1 LRAKEIASGEIRDII
16 VLDALTKLVLFAEFG
31 PENRFALEDSFAS
44 IMFLG
49 PPGVGKSSLQY
60 LAIRDVAGILSKVR
74 GRDVGV
80 AKVSLRITHEEA
92 AELAGRVV
100 RGELIP
106 YLHIYLPQTK
116 IWHLEGT
123 PSPADNFVVVEG
135 RKVPYNLWRLDPF
148 MIPFLDYTDLVK
160 DAGRAVTPLLVID
173 EFNMGRRDVREALFQ
188 LARSAEL
195 GKAKLNPLTVITLLG
210 NTPESNIY
218 AEEELPAPLVNRA
231 MRFIVSKP
239 SLDGWLAFM
248 NEVYGDKWFQEAGG
262 FLLVNEK
269 YLFYRDEADREVVV
283 TPRTWTQL
291 AARLYALKRMLL
303 EKYGLVDGK
312 DKFWRYAEILIYG
325 FLPKDV
331 AGEFYAFLRSLSAV
345 KLADVIKDPSM
356 LEGMDRNLVAYILVK
371 ASTTLMSKYRELG
384 DWKERERILATL
396 RDMFMHARKV
406 IGNEVLGIIVTSM
419 PEPVRLKFASMLS
432 PEVRGEI
439 GEIAR
444 KVRELE
450 EVIGG

>member
-1 LRAKEIASGEIRDII
+1 VRAREVSSGEIRDII
-16 VLDALTKLVLFAEFG
+16 VLDALTKLRLFAEFG
-31 PENRFALEDSFAS
+31 SENKFALEDSFAS

-60 LAIRDVAGILSKVR
+60 LAIKDVAGILSKVR
-74 GRDVGV
+74 GVDIGV

-92 AELAGRVV
+92 AELAGKAA

-106 YLHIYLPQTK
+106 YLHIYLPQTR

-123 PSPADNFVVVEG
+123 PSPADYFVVVEG
-135 RKVPYNLWRLDPF
+135 RKVHYNLWRLDPF
-148 MIPFLDYTDLVK
+148 MIPFLDYTDLIK
-160 DAGRAVTPLLVID
+160 DVRQAVTPLLVID

-195 GKAKLNPLTVITLLG
+195 GRAKLNPLTVITLLG

-248 NEVYGDKWFQEAGG
+248 NEVYGNKWAQEVGG

-269 YLFYRDEADREVVV
+269 YLFHRDSADKEVVI

-291 AARLYALKRMLL
+291 AVRLHALKLMLS
-303 EKYGLVDGK
+303 DGHGFI
-312 DKFWRYAEILIYG
+312 DGRGRFWRYAELLTHG
-325 FLPKDV
+325 LLTKDV
-331 AGEFYAFLRSLSAV
+331 ADEFYAFLRGLSAV
-345 KLADVIKDPSM
+345 KMSDVIKNPSM
-356 LEGMDRNLVAYILVK
+356 LESMDRNLVAYLLVK
-371 ASTTLMSKYRELG
+371 ASSTLMGRYREQRDG
-384 DWKERERILATL
+384 EERERILAIL

-406 IGNEVLGIIVTSM
+406 IGNEALGIIVTSM